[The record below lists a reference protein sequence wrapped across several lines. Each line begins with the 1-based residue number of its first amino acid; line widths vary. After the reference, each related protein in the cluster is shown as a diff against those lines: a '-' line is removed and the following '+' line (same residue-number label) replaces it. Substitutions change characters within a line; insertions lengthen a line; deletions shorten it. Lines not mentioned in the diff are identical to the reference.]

1 LSGGL
6 DMRPGRRAREERG
19 TRTTDDPS
27 RMSPEAAK
35 LAIALDPQTTTPGDR
50 LNVGEGALRPY
61 LRAVRTHV
69 LLVTLVGLAALG
81 GGIAYVSLR
90 SPVYEATAQLL
101 ITPLPQDDTSFRGL
115 SLLRDS
121 GDPARTAQTAAS
133 LIDSQPAAALT
144 AKRLDDG
151 LTAEQ
156 VLDRTDVTPLGDSDV
171 LAVTARADDPDA
183 AARIANEFTRSA
195 LVVRRQAL
203 LTEVAAALAQVR
215 TQLSAVPTRSPV
227 AADLAGRLTQLRAL
241 RAGNDPTL
249 SRSQRAIPPRSAA
262 GPPAPLVVVL
272 SLLAGLTIGA
282 GAALLLELID
292 LRIRDEDDLIRLGS
306 PQALTRVPTLSR
318 QEARAA
324 EAVPL
329 AVPPAVREGFRS
341 LQIQLDRNSPEHR
354 SVMITSASTGDGKTS
369 SSIQLAAEVAGA
381 GYRTLLLDLD
391 LRKANLGPRLG
402 LNAGDG
408 SVFLSLITA
417 QSKLSEVLVS
427 APELPGV
434 QLLLAPDFALTE
446 ELAPSISRW
455 LPGILAEAKA
465 LADYV
470 IIDTAPLGE
479 VSDALRV
486 ATQVDDVLL
495 VARLGHT
502 RRDGFRTMLE
512 LLEHAS
518 CAPAGVIVIGSK
530 VTIGSYGYYYRPAGV
545 GPGAAG
551 AGAGGWRVHGP
562 PNPAGRTNAR
572 PAEGSTDGE
581 PAPRAANEPRWD

>member
-6 DMRPGRRAREERG
+6 DMRPGRRSREERG

-27 RMSPEAAK
+27 GVSPEAAT

-50 LNVGEGALRPY
+50 LNAGEGALRPY
-61 LRAVRTHV
+61 LRAIRAHV
-69 LLVTLVGLAALG
+69 LLVTLIGLAALG
-81 GGIAYVSLR
+81 GGIAYASLR
-90 SPVYEATAQLL
+90 SPVYEASAQLL
-101 ITPLPQDDTSFRGL
+101 ITPLPQDDTSLRGL

-144 AKRLDDG
+144 AKRLGDG

-171 LAVTARADDPDA
+171 LAVTARADDPEA
-183 AARIANEFTRSA
+183 AARLANEFASSA

-215 TQLSAVPTRSPV
+215 AQLSAVPTRSPV

-241 RAGNDPTL
+241 RAGKDPTL
-249 SRSQRAIPPRSAA
+249 SRSQRAVPPRSAT

-292 LRIRDEDDLIRLGS
+292 LRIRDEDDLIKLGS
-306 PQALTRVPTLSR
+306 PQALTRVPKLSR

-324 EAVPL
+324 ESVPL

-354 SVMITSASTGDGKTS
+354 SLMITSASTGDGKTS
-369 SSIQLAAEVAGA
+369 SAIQLAAEVAGA
-381 GYRTLLLDLD
+381 GYRTILMDLD

-402 LNAGDG
+402 LNGGDG
-408 SVFLSLITA
+408 SVFLSLIAA

-427 APELPGV
+427 ATELPGV
-434 QLLLAPDFALTE
+434 QLLLAPDFPLAL
-446 ELAPSISRW
+446 LPSISRW

-495 VARLGHT
+495 VAQLGHT

-518 CAPAGVIVIGSK
+518 CVPAGVIVIGSK
-530 VTIGSYGYYYRPAGV
+530 VTIGSYGYYYRNPAGV

-551 AGAGGWRVHGP
+551 AGAKGWRVPGP
-562 PNPAGRTNAR
+562 PDPAGRTNAR

-581 PAPRAANEPRWD
+581 PAAGAAKEPRRD